1 MVDLLI
7 PLCAYIAIMLLL
19 CLALSR
25 LRLIKIQLNW
35 TLTAIALFVGYFLS
49 PHILNTLFL
58 LEDLFKPLSWP
69 WPNKLLAISFS
80 LLSLLALYFFKT
92 DFKMSDAGFT
102 LKQKPN
108 SLIPALK
115 MLLLLLACRFV
126 FSSLFGGDDGST
138 DPEELLF
145 LATMPG
151 LDKETLYRGIL
162 LYVLSQAIISARY
175 LMYGAQV
182 NIAGLLLVLLFALVN
197 GLVWQYSQ
205 WSIFYISIIFST
217 TYGLALLWLREKT
230 GSLLFPILAHNSTVF
245 LGQLL

>member
-7 PLCAYIAIMLLL
+7 PLCVYIAIMALL

-25 LRLIKIQLNW
+25 LRFIKIQLNW
-35 TLTAIALFVGYFLS
+35 ALAAILLFSGYFLF
-49 PHILNTLFL
+49 PHILSFLFP
-58 LEDLFKPLSWP
+58 LEDLFKPLTWP
-69 WPNKLLAISFS
+69 WPNKLLAVSFS
-80 LLSLLALYFFKT
+80 LLSLIAIYFYKTNFKI
-92 DFKMSDAGFT
+92 SDAGFT

-138 DPEELLF
+138 DPEELIF

-151 LDKETLYRGIL
+151 LEKETFYRGIL
-162 LYVLSQAIISARY
+162 LYVMSQAIISARY
-175 LMYGAQV
+175 PIYGTNV
-182 NIAGLLLVLLFALVN
+182 NVAGLLSVLLFAFVN

-217 TYGLALLWLREKT
+217 VYGFALLWLREKT

>member
-7 PLCAYIAIMLLL
+7 PLCVYIAIMSLL
-19 CLALSR
+19 CLALSHYN
-25 LRLIKIQLNW
+25 LIKIQLNW
-35 TLTAIALFVGYFLS
+35 SLTAIALFVGYFLS
-49 PHILNTLFL
+49 PHILNTLFF
-58 LEDLFKPLSWP
+58 LEELIKPLTWP
-69 WPNKLLAISFS
+69 WPIKLIAISFS
-80 LLSLLALYFFKT
+80 LLSLFALCFLKT
-92 DFKMSDAGFT
+92 DFKIYDAGFT

-108 SLIPALK
+108 SLIPAFK
-115 MLLLLLACRFV
+115 MLLLLLAFRFV

-151 LDKETLYRGIL
+151 LDKETFYRGIF
-162 LYVLSQAIISARY
+162 LYVMSQAIISVRY
-175 LMYGAQV
+175 PIYGAQV
-182 NIAGLLLVLLFALVN
+182 NVAGLLSVLLFALVN

-217 TYGLALLWLREKT
+217 VYGFALLWLREKT
-230 GSLLFPILAHNSTVF
+230 GSLIFPILAHNSTVF